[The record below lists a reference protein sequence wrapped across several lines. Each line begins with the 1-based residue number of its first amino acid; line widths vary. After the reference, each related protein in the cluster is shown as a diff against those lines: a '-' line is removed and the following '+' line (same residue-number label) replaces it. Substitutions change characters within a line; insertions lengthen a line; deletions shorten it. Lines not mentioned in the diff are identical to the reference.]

1 MTKKKCNSHDL
12 QEEVWLK
19 KASSYYMQS
28 CRQNDEERKKEK
40 ENSLYRPSKGGSLK
54 KVQSTQIMEKC
65 IAKLVAF
72 NSNSILHTFRL
83 NRETLWLKKKCLK
96 RVQSLM

>member
-28 CRQNDEERKKEK
+28 CRQNDEERKKERK
-40 ENSLYRPSKGGSLK
+40 RKQSLQAIKGGKFK
-54 KVQSTQIMEKC
+54 KSSV
-65 IAKLVAF
+65 
-72 NSNSILHTFRL
+72 NSNYGKMHCKIGRIQ
-83 NRETLWLKKKCLK
+83 LK
-96 RVQSLM
+96 